1 MDFKR
6 PAFYPDAL
14 IVGNRLSE
22 VHPDRYFTTTTIW
35 SLKQQAIVAECK
47 GYIVFQKFDTG
58 KPASLIE
65 AGGPYLALYSQ
76 IKDKVERSNKLFAK
90 WQKET
95 PQEEGTTVT
104 RAYHSKWA

>member
-1 MDFKR
+1 MANLVLS
-6 PAFYPDAL
+6 PPQL

-35 SLKQQAIVAECK
+35 SLRQQAIVAECK
-47 GYIVFQKFDTG
+47 GYIVFQKFETG

-90 WQKET
+90 WQKEN
-95 PQEEGTTVT
+95 PPK
-104 RAYHSKWA
+104 RKARL